1 MEDIIKL
8 LLTDY
13 TLRNVAIG
21 ASILGLVSGSLGTF
35 AFLRKESLM
44 GDVVA
49 HSSLLG
55 ITLIFIL
62 TYLLTGMGLKNEPM
76 LMLGAVI
83 SGIIA
88 MIFVSKITS
97 DSRIKSD
104 SAMGII
110 LAIFFG
116 GGMFLLTMIQQ
127 SNIENKAGLSSYLF
141 GSAATIS
148 HQNVWMMSVLGFMAV
163 LLMFIFWKEFK
174 VHTFDPDFGET
185 IGVNRKNTNL
195 LIISVIVIAIVIG
208 LQAVGVILM
217 VALIVAP
224 PSAARQWT
232 NNLKIMTIISAII
245 GLVSG
250 LIGAIASSLVSNL
263 PTGPTIVLVATFIFI
278 ISVLFSP
285 KRGIISELIRK
296 YKDKRRILISLALSD
311 MYYLEMNHDD
321 RMSFGHSSKVIDKMN
336 PINYNIQKSLTI
348 MKSEGLVNEVAKD
361 NWKLTDKGI
370 DRAKMIQQEK
380 GN

>member
-148 HQNVWMMSVLGFMAV
+148 HQNVWMMSVLGFIAV

>member
-88 MIFVSKITS
+88 MIFVSKITV

-148 HQNVWMMSVLGFMAV
+148 HQNVWMMSVLGFIAV